1 MKNYAIFARLFTG
14 AILII
19 TWGLTDSPL
28 SGVAFILVLTALSAA
43 RYRFKLYKI
52 LMLAEILICVGYAFI
67 WLPALLGLW
76 LPLLG
81 LLEDRWSE
89 LEQELLMKDYD
100 DRAQRLKLE
109 KQQATVALERKN
121 AEQLAQINERAR
133 IAQDIHDHV
142 GHEVTGALIAVQ
154 TALSLYES
162 GDSRAGELLSQTV
175 KRLESA
181 SVNLRETVHN
191 LKPAKKSDLEI
202 LQELCDNF
210 EFCNISFTSSGD
222 VIHGEILVANLKEAL
237 TNIVRHS
244 TATTVKVRVDS
255 NADYIRM
262 TVSDNGNVNGVKNN
276 PKLGLGLRGMKER
289 VQAVGGSITVS
300 NDSGFKIVCI
310 LPKRG

>member
-1 MKNYAIFARLFTG
+1 MFTG

-28 SGVAFILVLTALSAA
+28 SGVAFVLALTALSAA
-43 RYRFKLYKI
+43 RYRLKLYKI
-52 LMLAEILICVGYAFI
+52 LMLAEIFVCVGYAFI
-67 WLPALLGLW
+67 WIPALLGLW
-76 LPLLG
+76 LSLLG
-81 LLEDRWSE
+81 LLEDKWSG

-162 GDSRAGELLSQTV
+162 GDSRTGELLSQTV

-191 LKPAKKSDLEI
+191 LKPAKKAGSEI
-202 LQELCDNF
+202 LQELCNNI
-210 EFCNISFTSSGD
+210 EVCKISFTSSGEI
-222 VIHGEILVANLKEAL
+222 VHGEILVANLKEAL

-244 TATTVKVRVDS
+244 TATAVKVRVDS

-262 TVSDNGNVNGVKNN
+262 TVCDNGRVNGVKNS
-276 PKLGLGLRGMKER
+276 PKCGLGLRGMKER
-289 VQAVGGSITVS
+289 VHAVGGTFTIS
-300 NDSGFKIVCI
+300 NDNGFKIVCV
-310 LPKRG
+310 LPRKGEQGS